1 MKNPTTTPAKIRLF
15 NKASIFFSPVFHG
28 MAELHLLLFFKIPF
42 EVDFDDKQGKYSVAI
57 HFAPQFHALRH
68 GICGDDLN
76 FVRSLHK
83 CSQINVSGGKTRAAF
98 FLSHDQRFLLKVHS
112 V

>member
-1 MKNPTTTPAKIRLF
+1 MAWLSSRSCAGFQNPL
-15 NKASIFFSPVFHG
+15 
-28 MAELHLLLFFKIPF
+28 

-98 FLSHDQRFLLKVHS
+98 FLSHDQRFLLKVHRVDRVWFS
-112 V
+112 AKSKTCFLEGL

>member
-1 MKNPTTTPAKIRLF
+1 MFP
-15 NKASIFFSPVFHG
+15 SIKVPFFP
-28 MAELHLLLFFKIPF
+28 MQF